1 MRLTTWAEGN
11 NSEQLAFD
19 RLLGDLSARFAD
31 LPAEQAVNEID
42 HALTHLFDFLGFD
55 RCSFGEFRNSPGP
68 NAAENE
74 SEQSRQNAQAS
85 LWRCLLRHLW

>member
-19 RLLGDLSARFAD
+19 
-31 LPAEQAVNEID
+31 
-42 HALTHLFDFLGFD
+42 HALTHLFDFLGFG